1 VIFTTFIHSTVSNN
15 FIPLS
20 HSIAA
25 IPFISNRKT
34 IFYLLDPRQNM
45 SEEPCGM
52 IAVRKK
58 PKNKNRGVAKAQI
71 QCVIRLVCISTISHI
86 GCFFGAR
93 KARGTARGS
102 QVTILETQ
110 TKISSNS
117 HVRTT
122 REKAGFEKADLV
134 RSRRREDAT
143 HGRLRIQ
150 MPLCNKRGAILR
162 G

>member
-1 VIFTTFIHSTVSNN
+1 VWDDCCSQEAEEQKQRSRKSPDPMRHTISSYDRLSSSN
-15 FIPLS
+15 FSRDMACL
-20 HSIAA
+20 A
-25 IPFISNRKT
+25 
-34 IFYLLDPRQNM
+34 L
-45 SEEPCGM
+45 
-52 IAVRKK
+52 
-58 PKNKNRGVAKAQI
+58 
-71 QCVIRLVCISTISHI
+71 LVCISTISHI